1 MVKSPKNAKKK
12 KKVKNRAVNTLQKR
26 YFFTIQDM
34 KHESLIRPSVGNM
47 YIWTQNFHCSAHI
60 HKWLGQCSD

>member
-1 MVKSPKNAKKK
+1 MVKSPKNAKKKK

-47 YIWTQNFHCSAHI
+47 YI
-60 HKWLGQCSD
+60 